1 MNTAIESRIQVV
13 DNHYTACKT
22 YIDRLQRLHGDIAV
36 QQELAAVVRDQVR
49 TFAHV
54 LQVLIATHRQ
64 ANQPLP
70 QPLTNSIPLELTT
83 TS

>member
-1 MNTAIESRIQVV
+1 MNPAIESRIQVV

-22 YIDRLQRLHGDIAV
+22 YIDRLQRLQGDIAV

-54 LQVLIATHRQ
+54 LQVLIAIIAKPTTV
-64 ANQPLP
+64 P
-70 QPLTNSIPLELTT
+70 QPIDQSKSSLRAYNN
-83 TS
+83 

>member
-1 MNTAIESRIQVV
+1 MNAATEARIQVV

-22 YIDRLQRLHGDIAV
+22 YIDRLQRLQGDIVV

-54 LQVLIATHRQ
+54 VQVLIMLHLTAS
-64 ANQPLP
+64 N
-70 QPLTNSIPLELTT
+70 LTNSRFTKGFAAAG
-83 TS
+83 